1 MGRVGPTRPLARGRC
16 TTLSASFSLVRVPYV
31 DFFGLVAE
39 PFSTSPN
46 PRYLY
51 VSPTHNLALEKT
63 QWTIAAKRGL
73 AIVFGP
79 VGSGKTTLAR
89 ELAQRLEDDPSVS
102 YIFITNPNFPT
113 PNQLLRAIAQEF
125 AVPQT
130 SKRYLD
136 LLNILKAFLMQQALE
151 EGKTLVLIVDEA
163 QTLTSPLLEL
173 VRQLMNYESN
183 DEKFLQVVLFAQ
195 EEFRNRLQQPR
206 FRNFVNRAAMSSTLD
221 PLSPSESAAM
231 LRYRWRV
238 AGGQELPFTDGALAS
253 LYAHSEGIPRTQVV
267 LADNALLAAFLVRQR
282 EIDGDLIE
290 RVVADRGLPDTEPMA
305 ASTIRTRG
313 AGVTAVRRGNP

>member
-1 MGRVGPTRPLARGRC
+1 
-16 TTLSASFSLVRVPYV
+16 LSTSFSLVRLPYV
-31 DFFGLVAE
+31 EYFGLVDE

-63 QWTIAAKRGL
+63 KWTIAAKRGL
-73 AIVFGP
+73 ALVFGP
-79 VGSGKTTLAR
+79 VGTGKTTLAR

-125 AVPQT
+125 EVPQT

-136 LLNILKAFLMQQALE
+136 LLNILKTFLMRQTLE

-163 QTLTSPLLEL
+163 QTLTGPLLEL

-183 DEKFLQVVLFAQ
+183 DQKFLQVVLFAQ
-195 EEFRNRLQQPR
+195 EEFRDRLQQPR
-206 FRNFVNRAAMSSTLD
+206 YRNLVNRTAMSSTLD
-221 PLSPSESAAM
+221 PLSPSESIAM
-231 LRYRWRV
+231 LRHRWLV
-238 AGGQELPFTDGALAS
+238 AGGQGFPFDDDALAA
-253 LYAHSEGIPRTQVV
+253 LYAHSSGIPRTQVI
-267 LADNALLAAFLVRQR
+267 LADNALLAAYLGRR
-282 EIDGDLIE
+282 ARIGADLIE
-290 RVVADRGLPDTEPMA
+290 QVVADRGLPDTDA
-305 ASTIRTRG
+305 APPTTIKTRG
-313 AGVTAVRRGNP
+313 GNVNAVRRSAT